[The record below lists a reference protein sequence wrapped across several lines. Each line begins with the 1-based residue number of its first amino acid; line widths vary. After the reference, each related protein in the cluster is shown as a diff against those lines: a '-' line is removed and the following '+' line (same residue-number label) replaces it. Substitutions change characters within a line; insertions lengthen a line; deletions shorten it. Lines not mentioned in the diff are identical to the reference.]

1 MSYREL
7 LQNQIKDLEER
18 IAKFEGDKSI
28 LMDQL
33 QKLRKNEFEE
43 EMREESSQQLLKG

>member
-28 LMDQL
+28 LIDQL

>member
-1 MSYREL
+1 MSYRTL
-7 LQNQIKDLEER
+7 LQSQIKELEEK

-33 QKLRKNEFEE
+33 QMLRKNEFEE
-43 EMREESSQQLLKG
+43 EMREESGQQLLKG

>member
-28 LMDQL
+28 LIDQL

-43 EMREESSQQLLKG
+43 EMREEPSQQLLKG

>member
-1 MSYREL
+1 MSYKDL
-7 LQNQIKDLEER
+7 LQKQIKELEEK
-18 IAKFEGDKSI
+18 IASFEGDKQVLI
-28 LMDQL
+28 DQL

>member
-18 IAKFEGDKSI
+18 IAKFEGDKTI

>member
-18 IAKFEGDKSI
+18 IAKFEGDKTI

-33 QKLRKNEFEE
+33 QKLRKSEFEE

>member
-18 IAKFEGDKSI
+18 IVKFEGDKSI
-28 LMDQL
+28 LIDQL
-33 QKLRKNEFEE
+33 QKLSKYEFEE
-43 EMREESSQQLLKG
+43 EMREESGQQLLKG

>member
-28 LMDQL
+28 LIDQL

-43 EMREESSQQLLKG
+43 EMREETSQQLLKG